1 MKNMGENLEEKAA
14 FEELLTK
21 NDIKIT
27 PLRLEILHIL
37 HAAAAPLSY
46 DEILAHIGAN
56 KTTFYR
62 CMDLFEAKG
71 IVLKSE
77 NNRKNFYELEGGA
90 KAYFVCDV
98 CHKMTNIDMPRL
110 KQNHV
115 KSVVVKGV
123 CDDCF

>member
-1 MKNMGENLEEKAA
+1 MSENLEEKAG

-37 HAAAAPLSY
+37 HAAATPLSY

-77 NNRKNFYELEGGA
+77 NNRKNFYELESGA

-98 CHKMTNIDMPRL
+98 CHKMTNIDMPPL

>member
-1 MKNMGENLEEKAA
+1 MSENLEEKAA

-46 DEILAHIGAN
+46 DEILAQIDAN

-62 CMDLFEAKG
+62 CMNLFEAKG

-77 NNRKNFYELEGGA
+77 NNRKNFYELESGA
-90 KAYFVCDV
+90 KAYFVCDI

-123 CDDCF
+123 CDECF

>member
-1 MKNMGENLEEKAA
+1 MSENLEEKAG

-37 HAAAAPLSY
+37 HAAAPLSY
-46 DEILAHIGAN
+46 DEILAQIDAN

-62 CMDLFEAKG
+62 CMDLFETKG

-77 NNRKNFYELEGGA
+77 NNRKNFYELESGA

-123 CDDCF
+123 CDECF

>member
-1 MKNMGENLEEKAA
+1 MGKNLEEKAG

-37 HAAAAPLSY
+37 HTAAAPLSY
-46 DEILAHIGAN
+46 DEILAHMGAN

-77 NNRKNFYELEGGA
+77 NNRKNFYELESGA

-123 CDDCF
+123 CDECF